1 MPTAPG
7 GVRGADGRA
16 SAGPP
21 VRDDAVPLGVLVG
34 AGVVRGWRAVRWFVT
49 SMMGDTAYATF
60 VEHQR
65 REHPGDPV
73 PDERTFWRER
83 FAEQDRTP
91 GSRCC

>member
-1 MPTAPG
+1 MSTAPE
-7 GVRGADGRA
+7 VRGPDRPA

-21 VRDDAVPLGVLVG
+21 VHGGAVPLGVIVG
-34 AGVVRGWRAVRWFVT
+34 AAVIRAWRALRWFVT

-65 REHPGDPV
+65 REHPDDPV
-73 PDERTFWRER
+73 PDERIFWRER

>member
-1 MPTAPG
+1 MSAHGDALGAPAG
-7 GVRGADGRA
+7 
-16 SAGPP
+16 GPP
-21 VRDDAVPLGVLVG
+21 ATLGAL
-34 AGVVRGWRAVRWFVT
+34 AAAAAHRGWASVRWYVT

-60 VEHQR
+60 VDHHTR
-65 REHPGDPV
+65 THPDTPV

>member
-1 MPTAPG
+1 MSARDNTTAAQ
-7 GVRGADGRA
+7 RGPEI
-16 SAGPP
+16 GPAP
-21 VRDDAVPLGVLVG
+21 VPLGVLVG
-34 AGVVRGWRAVRWFVT
+34 AAVVRGWRAVRWFVT

-65 REHPGDPV
+65 RAHPGEPV